1 MRKSFWFNF
10 FLVLIGIVVG
20 QFTASITSGIKAL
33 SWLSYGLKFGTSEP
47 ITLDLQVLNLTFGA
61 SVNITISTVI
71 FIVLSVIIGR
81 AIARK

>member
-10 FLVLIGIVVG
+10 FLVLIGIVIG
-20 QFTASITSGIKAL
+20 QFTSNITSSVKSL
-33 SWLSYGLKFGTSEP
+33 SWLSYGLKFGTSSP
-47 ITLDLQVLNLTFGA
+47 VTLDLQALNLTFGI

-71 FIVLSVIIGR
+71 FVVLSVIIGR

>member
-10 FLVLIGIVVG
+10 FLVLIGIVIG
-20 QFTASITSGIKAL
+20 QFTSNITSSVKSL
-33 SWLSYGLKFGTSEP
+33 SWLSYGLKFGTSSP
-47 ITLDLQVLNLTFGA
+47 VTLDLQALNLTFGI

-71 FIVLSVIIGR
+71 FVILSVIIGR

>member
-1 MRKSFWFNF
+1 MKKSFWFNF

-33 SWLSYGLKFGTSEP
+33 SWLSYGLKFGTSAP
-47 ITLDLQVLNLTFGA
+47 VILDLQVLNLTFGA

-71 FIVLSVIIGR
+71 FVVLSVIIGR